1 MFKQD
6 DDSASEDE
14 EETADLSLEALLEK
28 ERDTIFKNENK
39 TLQQESIDSKLEVT
53 LNGADL

>member
-6 DDSASEDE
+6 DDSSSDDE
-14 EETADLSLEALLEK
+14 EETADLSLEALIEK
-28 ERDTIFKNENK
+28 ERDSIFKNENK